1 MEDLKNIFDIISEVN
16 KKLEKGIFIPS
27 TKENI
32 VAKPLTTQ
40 HTKRLLKTSIEGP
53 FADTLFNIE
62 MSNILKEILRLP
74 TLTNYTVLD
83 KIAILLQLRINN
95 VSDEIKI
102 TVGGKEVKIKL
113 IDKLNELYN
122 LKIPEPINVSTD
134 EISGVIGMASIEEEF
149 KFDSYLFN
157 NFMKVD
163 PHDTEKLKDLIL
175 PMFVNNIA
183 IYLQTITVGDKTIEL
198 FNRSVVERIQIVEK
212 LPSEFLT
219 EVVSKIDANLG
230 NILSNALV
238 VKFKTKHEEENEEV
252 ETEHSHKLQID
263 AGFFLQ

>member
-1 MEDLKNIFDIISEVN
+1 MDDLKNIFDIITEVN
-16 KKLEKGIFIPS
+16 KKLEKSIFIPS

-62 MSNILKEILRLP
+62 MNTILKEILRLP
-74 TLTNYTVLD
+74 TLAGLTILD
-83 KIAILLQLRINN
+83 KIAVLIQLRINN
-95 VSDEIKI
+95 VSDELKL
-102 TVGGKEVKIKL
+102 TVGGKDIPVKL
-113 IDKLNELYN
+113 MDKLNELYT
-122 LKIPEPINVSTD
+122 LEIPEPVIVSTD

-149 KFDSYLFN
+149 RFDSYLFN

-163 PHDTEKLKDLIL
+163 PEDTEKLKALIL

-183 IYLQTITVGDKTIEL
+183 VYLQSIKVGENIMDL
-198 FNRSVVERIQIVEK
+198 RSRPVTERIQIVEK

-219 EVVSKIDANLG
+219 EVVSKIDTHLG
-230 NILSNALV
+230 NILSNALII
-238 VKFKTKHEEENEEV
+238 KFKVKNEEDV
-252 ETEHSHKLQID
+252 EIEHSHKLSID